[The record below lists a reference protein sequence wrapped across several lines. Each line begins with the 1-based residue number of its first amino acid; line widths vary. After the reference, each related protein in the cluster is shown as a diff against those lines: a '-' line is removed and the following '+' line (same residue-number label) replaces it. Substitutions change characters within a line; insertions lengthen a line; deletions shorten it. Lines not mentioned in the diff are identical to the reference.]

1 MSMQRPIGTIGVIGS
16 GVMGSGIAQV
26 AVEAGFDVRLFD
38 ISEKLLENA
47 VLSITKFI
55 NRAAEKGKYTQTE
68 ADETVARITTT
79 ITLDEFA
86 SCDVVIEAAPER
98 LDLKQ
103 GLFRDLER
111 IAGEDAILA
120 TNTSTLSVTE
130 IASAVQHRERVVG
143 MHFFNPAPLM
153 PLVEVIA
160 GTDTSD
166 TVVDT
171 TIDLARTMGKKPVRA
186 KDVPGFI
193 VNRVA
198 RPFYLEGL
206 RILNDSVIDP
216 ATLDRLVREGGG
228 FKMGPFELM
237 DLIGI
242 DVNYAASQSVYEQY
256 FHEPRFRPSL
266 LQRRMVE
273 SGRLGRKS
281 GRGWYDYEDKK

>member
-1 MSMQRPIGTIGVIGS
+1 MQRPIGTSGVIGS

-68 ADETVARITTT
+68 VDETVARITTT

>member
-68 ADETVARITTT
+68 VDETVARITTT